1 MNKLSVIMP
10 ALNEEANIREAVT
23 GVLKALGDLG
33 IDGEVLIVN
42 DGSTDKTQDIAQGLM
57 VENSG
62 KVFIVRH
69 EKPKGIGASFWDGVD
84 QARGDVVVMMPGDN
98 ENDPFE
104 VLRYFKLLADVDMVV
119 PFPLNKGNRSFS
131 RNVVSFL
138 FRSIINMTFCVN
150 FNYTNGTIL
159 YRKSLLKQLSSRSY
173 GFFYQA
179 DILIRL
185 VKQGYLFAEVPYKI
199 NARKGGVSKALSL
212 KSFLNVTKGYLKLV
226 KDYYFSFNRKSLFVD
241 LCDDSQTKVRK
252 DDHLG

>member
-1 MNKLSVIMP
+1 MTNKLSVVMP
-10 ALNEEANIREAVT
+10 ALNEEANIREAVSS
-23 GVLKALGDLG
+23 VLKACDVSG
-33 IDGEVLIVN
+33 IDGEIFVIN

-57 VENSG
+57 DENPG

-69 EKPKGIGASFWDGVD
+69 EKPQGIGASFWDGVD

-98 ENDPFE
+98 ENDPLE
-104 VLRYFKLLADVDMVV
+104 SLRYFKLLTDVDMVV
-119 PFPLNKGNRSFS
+119 PFPLNKGSRSFL

-138 FRSIINMTFCVN
+138 FRSIINVTFCVN
-150 FNYTNGTIL
+150 FNYTNGTIM

-199 NARKGGVSKALSL
+199 NVRKGGVSKALSL
-212 KSFLNVTKGYLKLV
+212 KSFLNVAKGYLKLV
-226 KDYYFSFNRKSLFVD
+226 KDYYFSFNRKSSLIG
-241 LCDDSQTKVRK
+241 LCDDSQTKARK
-252 DDHLG
+252 GDS